1 MRAAARDPLTSQ
13 RHPRGPLPPTLAPQH
28 LLVARHHVKVAS
40 QHVIVAPKN
49 VQVGQHVLIAP
60 QQVKELRKKT
70 VSIIVVT
77 NIFNHIYPSLLP

>member
-28 LLVARHHVKVAS
+28 RLVARHHVKVAS

-60 QQVKELRKKT
+60 QQVKELRKK
-70 VSIIVVT
+70 INYCRHQYI
-77 NIFNHIYPSLLP
+77 